1 MEQARFDRAFEG
13 WQEGYLIEE
22 AMYMYP
28 DPDSINPCVMRPAEA
43 REFFGRAG
51 CDVQRGTTA
60 REDLA
65 ARRRGPLDE

>member
-43 REFFGRAG
+43 REF
-51 CDVQRGTTA
+51 
-60 REDLA
+60 
-65 ARRRGPLDE
+65 LDERAAMYKEERRLGRI